1 MERTPS
7 LLQAVSH
14 YDKSVELNLFFCSL
28 QNLLSTRMN
37 SKIIF
42 LKINPFNL
50 PVLDAWESTLCF
62 SGSQFKA
69 NLKKEILSLSFDKI
83 KVKNNFNK
91 DFLITGKTST
101 LTQFKFPQNRRFLF
115 PQARKSPK

>member
-1 MERTPS
+1 
-7 LLQAVSH
+7 
-14 YDKSVELNLFFCSL
+14 
-28 QNLLSTRMN
+28 MN

-69 NLKKEILSLSFDKI
+69 NLKNEILSLNFDKI
-83 KVKNNFNK
+83 KVKNNFK
-91 DFLITGKTST
+91 TKFLSQEKAST
-101 LTQFKFPQNRRFLF
+101 LTQFEFPQNRRFLF
-115 PQARKSPK
+115 PQVGKSPQDESQLIQSVKTSQI